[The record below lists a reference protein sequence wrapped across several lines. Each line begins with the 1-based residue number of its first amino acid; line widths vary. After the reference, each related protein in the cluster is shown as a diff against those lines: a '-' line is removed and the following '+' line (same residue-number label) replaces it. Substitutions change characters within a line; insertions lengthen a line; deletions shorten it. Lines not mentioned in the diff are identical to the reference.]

1 LNPIQA
7 HYQAVLRPDEKRKM
21 SPQQG
26 IFKEENIEQAAK
38 SVKKATPQT
47 RVASDILKIAI

>member
-1 LNPIQA
+1 
-7 HYQAVLRPDEKRKM
+7 VLRPDEKRKM

-38 SVKKATPQT
+38 SIKKATRQT